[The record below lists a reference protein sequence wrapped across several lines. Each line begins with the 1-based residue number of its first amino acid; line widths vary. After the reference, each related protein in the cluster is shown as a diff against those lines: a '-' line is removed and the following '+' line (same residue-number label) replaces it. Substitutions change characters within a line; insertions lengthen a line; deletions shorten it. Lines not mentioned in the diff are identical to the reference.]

1 MFSVT
6 LMSRSIESYLSHIF
20 LSSQLQLQHN
30 SLFLAMVFL
39 PGLPEVTL
47 TGMKADI
54 KVHLQNLGN
63 SVYRATYTPSVPGA
77 YLLNVM
83 WSDR

>member
-1 MFSVT
+1 MNF
-6 LMSRSIESYLSHIF
+6 I
-20 LSSQLQLQHN
+20 
-30 SLFLAMVFL
+30 SLTVLCIVFFYFYI
-39 PGLPEVTL
+39 GLPEVTL

-54 KVHLQNLGN
+54 KVQLQNLGN
-63 SVYRATYTPSVPGA
+63 SVYRAIYTPTVPGA

>member
-1 MFSVT
+1 M
-6 LMSRSIESYLSHIF
+6 L
-20 LSSQLQLQHN
+20 
-30 SLFLAMVFL
+30 FL

-54 KVHLQNLGN
+54 KVQLQNLGN

-83 WSDR
+83 WSDRLVNYNGTKENPNVAPFQFI